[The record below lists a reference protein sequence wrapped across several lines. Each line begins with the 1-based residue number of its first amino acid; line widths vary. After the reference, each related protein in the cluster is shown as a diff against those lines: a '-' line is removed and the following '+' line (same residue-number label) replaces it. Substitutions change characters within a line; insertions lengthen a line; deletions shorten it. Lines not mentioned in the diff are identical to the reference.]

1 MERRELTCG
10 GRTRTWLEVPGDP
23 ETLLVVLHGS
33 LQSANVMR
41 NFTSRQFEELGPTVV
56 YPDGVSRHFN
66 DLRTGLAEETRRL
79 GVDDV
84 GFITKLVE
92 HYTPERIIGAGFS
105 NGGQMVLRMLF
116 DAPGLLT
123 GAALF
128 GASMPTEDNTAV
140 DTSNYLPTPV
150 VSVQGTADPLVPY
163 EGGVAGINDNNRGE
177 TRSAVGSAAYLAER
191 NGCTGH
197 TVQVH
202 EGYRVDT
209 WDGEAP
215 VQLWSIENFG
225 HMVPGRTDL
234 DPRIGPGTELVTG
247 ADIIRGFFSLG
258 RGAGGR
264 TR

>member
-1 MERRELTCG
+1 MERRELTHDA
-10 GRTRTWLEVPGDP
+10 RTRTWLEVPGERD
-23 ETLLVVLHGS
+23 TLLMVLHGS
-33 LQSANVMR
+33 LQSGSVMR

-79 GVDDV
+79 GIDDV
-84 GFITKLVE
+84 GFLRKLVE
-92 HYTPERIIGAGFS
+92 HYAAERVIGIGFS

-116 DAPGLLT
+116 DAPGVLT

-140 DTSNYLPTPV
+140 DTSQFVPTPV

-177 TRSAVGSAAYLAER
+177 TRSALGSAEYLAQL

-197 TVQVH
+197 SAQEH
-202 EGYRVDT
+202 RGYRVDA
-209 WDGEAP
+209 WSGEAP
-215 VQLWSIENFG
+215 VELWSIADFG

-247 ADIIRGFFSLG
+247 AEIVGGFFSL
-258 RGAGGR
+258 
-264 TR
+264 